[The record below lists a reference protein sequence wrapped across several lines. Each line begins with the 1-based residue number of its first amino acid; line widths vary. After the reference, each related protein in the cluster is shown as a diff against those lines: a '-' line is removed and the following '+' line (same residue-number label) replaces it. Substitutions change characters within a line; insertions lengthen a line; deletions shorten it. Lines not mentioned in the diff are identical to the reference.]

1 MRQAVIVSAART
13 PIAKAYRG
21 AFNDT
26 EATVLSGHVA
36 AEAVLRAGVDPLR
49 IEDVIVGCA
58 AQQGTQG
65 YNIGRLTAAAAGFS
79 ESVAGMA
86 LDRMCASGLMAIAT
100 ASKQVANDGMEI
112 VVAGGVES
120 ITLTQNRHKNAYRA
134 RNESVLARSP
144 HMYMPMIETAE
155 IVADRYK
162 ISREAQDQYSFESQR
177 RTAAAQQAGRFSA
190 ELAPLTT
197 RKQVVDKA
205 SGAVSYET
213 VLLTEDEGPRA
224 STRLE
229 DLARLEPVYRDGEVI
244 KQGRHITAGNASQL
258 SDGAAAVVLM
268 EAEAAARA
276 GLEPLGACLGMS
288 VAGCPPE
295 EMGIGPVFAVPRLL
309 ERHGLKVSDIGLWE
323 LNEAFACQA
332 LYCRDALG
340 IDPDVF
346 NVDGG
351 AIAVGHPFGMTGVR
365 TAAHALIE
373 GKRRGVK
380 HAVVTMCVGGGMGA
394 AALFEVF

>member
-26 EATVLSGHVA
+26 EATALSGHVA
-36 AEAVLRAGVDPLR
+36 AEAVRRAGVDPAS

-65 YNIGRLTAAAAGFS
+65 YNIGRLTAAAAGFPD
-79 ESVAGMA
+79 SVSGMA

-100 ASKQVANDGMEI
+100 ASKQISDDGMDV

-120 ITLTQNRHKNAYRA
+120 ISLTQNKHKNAYRA
-134 RNESVLARSP
+134 RNESVLAHSP
-144 HMYMPMIETAE
+144 HMYMQMIETAE
-155 IVADRYK
+155 LVADRYG
-162 ISREAQDQYSFESQR
+162 ISREAQDQYSYQSQQ
-177 RTAAAQQAGRFSA
+177 RTAAAQAAGRFNA

-205 SGAVSYET
+205 TGAISHET
-213 VLLTEDEGPRA
+213 VTLTADEGPRA
-224 STRLE
+224 STTLE
-229 DLARLEPVYRDGEVI
+229 NLSQLEPVFKDGDVV

-258 SDGAAAVVLM
+258 SDGAAAVVM
-268 EAEAAARA
+268 MKAAAAERA
-276 GLEPLGACLGMS
+276 GLSPLGACLGMS
-288 VAGCPPE
+288 VAGCRPD

-309 ERHGLKVSDIGLWE
+309 ARHGLRVSDIDLWE

-332 LYCRDALG
+332 LYCRDTLG
-340 IDPDVF
+340 IDPELF

-365 TAAHALIE
+365 TAAHALFE